1 MQNNINS
8 NNGNLLKGYNLL
20 LYFAGSMIM
29 YEPTEECVTDFFSDG
44 IMKKMPVSSRNPRFM
59 QAASVLREICTDR
72 EGCRKSLIRDYNR
85 LFSSDGPMLAI
96 PRKSAYPM
104 YANDGS
110 NGDVNEFYNSYG
122 WRSISRAKVPDDHLG
137 LELLFLTKLI
147 DKYLQL
153 DDEPCRGEM
162 KKEISRFIGEHIITW
177 IPSWNRQMQENAE
190 SIYYRGIANLVHAS
204 IEDLYLIFDDQS
216 KSL

>member
-1 MQNNINS
+1 VQNKINS
-8 NNGNLLKGYNLL
+8 DNGNLLKGYNLL

-44 IMKKMPVSSRNPRFM
+44 IMKKMPVASSNPRFM

-72 EGCRKSLIRDYNR
+72 EGCRKSLISDYNR

-104 YANDGS
+104 YSNGGS

-153 DDEPCRGEM
+153 DDEPCRFEM
-162 KKEISRFIGEHIITW
+162 KKEISRFIGDHIITW
-177 IPSWNRQMQENAE
+177 IPEWNRKMQKNAE
-190 SIYYRGIANLVHAS
+190 SVYYRGIANLVHAS
-204 IEDLYLIFDDQS
+204 IEDLYQIFEDQR
-216 KSL
+216 KP

>member
-1 MQNNINS
+1 M
-8 NNGNLLKGYNLL
+8 L

-44 IMKKMPVSSRNPRFM
+44 IMKKMPVSSSNPRFI

-72 EGCRKSLIRDYNR
+72 EGCRKSLISDYNR

-104 YANDGS
+104 YINSGS
-110 NGDVNEFYNSYG
+110 KGDVNEFYNSYG

-153 DDEPCRGEM
+153 DDEPCRWEM
-162 KKEISRFIGEHIITW
+162 KKEISRFISEHIITW
-177 IPSWNRQMQENAE
+177 IPEWNRKMQENAE
-190 SIYYRGIANLVHAS
+190 SVYYRGIANLVHAS
-204 IEDLYLIFDDQS
+204 VEDLYLIFEDQG
-216 KSL
+216 KPL